1 MGYFWQW
8 AKSVVYRCFPGGN
21 EEMEKA
27 VDVLR
32 LVALS
37 GVVRPAEI
45 ELVCLA
51 ACNACRE
58 SSADYSVVVKAN
70 NIRTV
75 VKPPSPVASAAAT
88 TAAPANPSGSVVV
101 CRNTSP
107 SSSSSSSSSSR
118 SSSNSSA
125 GAVAASS
132 ISTTTTTTPVVAIT
146 TAATT
151 TPRIT
156 PHRRISRLAF
166 HLDLRLSLVT
176 WPEGLR
182 VLRFGWPF
190 DDPLERPLP
199 SSLLEVDLGGT
210 FNHHV
215 EDVSWPPLLT
225 KLRFGDRFNRPIE
238 LATWPA
244 TLENLTF
251 GASFDQ
257 PIESVSW
264 PPALESLSLGDAF
277 NHPVRDAAWAG
288 TSLKRL
294 DFGMAFRQAIE
305 GVAWPPG
312 LEVLRFGACFDQAL
326 DARQL
331 PRGLQLLQ
339 VPDLYLWDD
348 HTFQMPGGLMQGG
361 LPEGLPEGC
370 ELCVETVVL
379 CDQDL
384 IAF

>member
-1 MGYFWQW
+1 MQW
-8 AKSVVYRCFPGGN
+8 PKSIVYRYFAGGN

-75 VKPPSPVASAAAT
+75 VKPPSPAASTAA
-88 TAAPANPSGSVVV
+88 TAAPAKPSGPLVA
-101 CRNTSP
+101 CKNTSP
-107 SSSSSSSSSSR
+107 SSSSSSSSS
-118 SSSNSSA
+118 A
-125 GAVAASS
+125 EAAAASS
-132 ISTTTTTTPVVAIT
+132 ISSSTTPVVATT

-151 TPRIT
+151 TQRIT

-215 EDVSWPPLLT
+215 EHVSWPPLLT

-257 PIESVSW
+257 PIESVLW

-305 GVAWPPG
+305 GVTWPLG

>member
-1 MGYFWQW
+1 M
-8 AKSVVYRCFPGGN
+8 
-21 EEMEKA
+21 EEKA

-37 GVVRPAEI
+37 GVVRPSEI

-70 NIRTV
+70 NMRTV
-75 VKPPSPVASAAAT
+75 VKPTTPRAALAPAR
-88 TAAPANPSGSVVV
+88 AAPAPAPAPAAGPKPSEPAA
-101 CRNTSP
+101 CENTSSSSSSI
-107 SSSSSSSSSSR
+107 SSSSSSS
-118 SSSNSSA
+118 A
-125 GAVAASS
+125 KAVSLTTTTVATTNTT
-132 ISTTTTTTPVVAIT
+132 TTTTTTPRV
-146 TAATT
+146 
-151 TPRIT
+151 T

-176 WPEGLR
+176 WPEGLLI
-182 VLRFGWPF
+182 LRFGWPF
-190 DDPLERPLP
+190 DDPLECPLP
-199 SSLLEVDLGGT
+199 TSLLEVDLGGT

-215 EDVSWPPLLT
+215 EDVSWPPRLT
-225 KLRFGDRFNRPIE
+225 KLRFGDRFNRPVE

-244 TLENLTF
+244 TLKSLKF
-251 GASFDQ
+251 GSSFDQ
-257 PIESVSW
+257 PIGSMEW

-277 NHPVRDAAWAG
+277 NHPVQATAWAG
-288 TSLKRL
+288 TRLKRL

-305 GVAWPPG
+305 EVDWPPG
-312 LEVLRFGACFDQAL
+312 LEELRFGACFDQAL